1 MKESTIQALSALITG
16 TVLWFGSAFAAGV
29 WLGLVAGWAR
39 MIYKGML

>member
-16 TVLWFGSAFAAGV
+16 TVLWFGSAFAVGL

-39 MIYKGML
+39 MIYRGML